1 MTEERENMYLTLD
14 DFLDDMDDRRKDKNK
29 FIGMEFIYEGVLYR
43 INNESLART
52 YKTVPPGVKFMVFI
66 VHWIKYPY
74 DLEYE
79 TIGEFSSMDE
89 LLKDL
94 KIKGRPFTE
103 IITDP
108 KTRIDCRDDE
118 VDYKKL

>member
-1 MTEERENMYLTLD
+1 
-14 DFLDDMDDRRKDKNK
+14 
-29 FIGMEFIYEGVLYR
+29 
-43 INNESLART
+43 
-52 YKTVPPGVKFMVFI
+52 MVFV

-94 KIKGRPFTE
+94 KIKGRPFSE

-118 VDYKKL
+118 VDYLDLLFLSKSKELKQKKCDCIKRKAWLL

>member
-1 MTEERENMYLTLD
+1 MSDDRENMYLTLD

-52 YKTVPPGVKFMVFI
+52 YKTVPQGVKFMVFI

-74 DLEYE
+74 DFEYE

-118 VDYKKL
+118 VDYLDL